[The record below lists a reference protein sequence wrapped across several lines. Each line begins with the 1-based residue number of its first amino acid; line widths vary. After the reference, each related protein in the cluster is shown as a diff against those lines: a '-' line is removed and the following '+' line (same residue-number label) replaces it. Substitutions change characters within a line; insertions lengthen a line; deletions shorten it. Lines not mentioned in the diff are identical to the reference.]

1 MKSWINSV
9 WVKRFAPIVLLVA
22 LWFGYR
28 WWASLN
34 AASEEAQLQRIS
46 LAVAQ
51 IWIGSATHRDQPE
64 KFLAFRDSL
73 LKADR
78 ISQAEVDAYIKN
90 RDADPDDSYLFSQTV
105 SRKVDS
111 IYRIIDSTL
120 RANRPPDTSTVKIV
134 THRIK
139 PKKPAGPIPRIQKPT
154 DSVPDSL
161 R

>member
-9 WVKRFAPIVLLVA
+9 WVKRFAPIVLVA
-22 LWFGYR
+22 VFWFGYR
-28 WWASLN
+28 WWAGLN

-46 LAVAQ
+46 QAVAQ
-51 IWIGSATHRDQPE
+51 IWIGSATYRDQPE
-64 KFLAFRDSL
+64 RFLAFRDSL
-73 LKADR
+73 LKADE
-78 ISQAEVDAYIKN
+78 ISQAEIDRYVKN
-90 RDADPDDSYLFSQTV
+90 REANPDDSYLFSQTV

-111 IYRIIDSTL
+111 MYRIIDSTL

-139 PKKPAGPIPRIQKPT
+139 PKKPVGPIPRIQKPT